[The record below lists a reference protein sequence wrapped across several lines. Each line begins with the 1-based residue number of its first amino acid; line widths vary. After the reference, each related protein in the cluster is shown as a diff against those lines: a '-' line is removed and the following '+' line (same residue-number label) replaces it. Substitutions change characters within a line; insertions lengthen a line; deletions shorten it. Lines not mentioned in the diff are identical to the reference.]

1 MRVSPVSESGITGLK
16 DCGATQVNPLILKIL
31 ILTLAVASALLLAL
45 WAAPSALAHGGI
57 DAGQEPWTAW
67 NTNPLPTI
75 LVLLAAYVYINGL
88 YNWDRPTHPV
98 NNWQKASFFFG
109 LFLVFFAL
117 QSPLDPISDHL
128 LSFHQAQHFI
138 LRMVAPMFILLG
150 APLTPMLRGMPTWAR
165 QGIIRPAARNHYV
178 RQVYR
183 LLTNPIF
190 TIFFFLG
197 SLYLWQVPGA
207 FNLALRNDEVHALMH
222 LTMSAS
228 GFLFWWVVIDPPPHR
243 SRLHYGLRVLYLG
256 LIVIPNTLL
265 GAAITFS
272 SQPGEHMYKAYEEV
286 LQPYGLEWHIDQQL
300 GGLMLWV
307 PGDMMS
313 IVAAGIVMIMWYQ
326 REEGQHRILASEAA
340 RGK

>member
-1 MRVSPVSESGITGLK
+1 MTVPVHRITRQRRNWPV
-16 DCGATQVNPLILKIL
+16 TV
-31 ILTLAVASALLLAL
+31 TAVVAVMAIAFL
-45 WAAPSALAHGGI
+45 AAPAVMAHGGI
-57 DAGQEPWTAW
+57 DSGQEPWTAW
-67 NTNPLPTI
+67 NVNPLPTI
-75 LVLLAAYVYINGL
+75 LVLLAAYAYLNGL
-88 YNWDRPTHPV
+88 SNWERPTHPV

-117 QSPLDPISDHL
+117 QSPLDPLSDHL
-128 LSFHQAQHFI
+128 LSFHQAQHFL

-150 APLTPMLRGMPTWAR
+150 APLTPMLRGLPPWAR
-165 QGIIRPAARNHYV
+165 QGIIRPMAKNHYV

-197 SLYLWQVPGA
+197 SLYLWQFPGA

-228 GFLFWWVVIDPPPHR
+228 GFLFWWVIIDPPPHR

-256 LIVIPNTLL
+256 LIVLPNTLL

-272 SQPGEHMYKAYEEV
+272 DGLLYSAYADV
-286 LQPYGLEWHIDQQL
+286 RQPYGLDLMTDQQL

-313 IVAAGIVMIMWYQ
+313 IVAAGIVMVMWYQ
-326 REEGQHRILASEAA
+326 REEGEHMAEAQA
-340 RGK
+340 RQRTNPGNSGKPSN

>member
-1 MRVSPVSESGITGLK
+1 MNEAAFTDKTGPRRWLIVAMALVAAIT
-16 DCGATQVNPLILKIL
+16 AT
-31 ILTLAVASALLLAL
+31 L
-45 WAAPSALAHGGI
+45 WAAPSAMAHGGI

-75 LVLLAAYVYINGL
+75 LVLLAAYVYLNGL
-88 YNWDRPTHPV
+88 SNWDRPTHPV
-98 NNWQKASFFFG
+98 NNWQKASFLFG

-128 LSFHQAQHFI
+128 LSFHQMQHFI

-150 APLTPMLRGMPTWAR
+150 APLTPMLRGMPAWAR
-165 QGIIRPAARNHYV
+165 QGIIRPMAKNHYV

-197 SLYLWQVPGA
+197 SLYLWQFPGA

-222 LTMSAS
+222 LTMSLS

-256 LIVIPNTLL
+256 LIVLPNTLL

-272 SQPGEHMYKAYEEV
+272 DGLIYSAYADV
-286 LQPYGLEWHIDQQL
+286 VQPYGLSLETDQQL

-326 REEGQHRILASEAA
+326 REEGQHNAEARA
-340 RGK
+340 RQ

>member
-1 MRVSPVSESGITGLK
+1 MKAAQQVIPTPFGGGL
-16 DCGATQVNPLILKIL
+16 GWGRTPSRRWLLMA
-31 ILTLAVASALLLAL
+31 LAVAAGLLAAL
-45 WAAPSALAHGGI
+45 WIAPAALAHGGI

-75 LVLLAAYVYINGL
+75 LVLLAAYIYLNGL
-88 YNWDRPTHPV
+88 NNWDRPSHPV
-98 NNWQKASFFFG
+98 NNWQKASFLFG
-109 LFLVFFAL
+109 LFLIFFAL

-128 LSFHQAQHFI
+128 LSFHQVQHFI

-150 APLTPMLRGMPTWAR
+150 APLTPMLRGMPSWAR
-165 QGIIRPAARNHYV
+165 QGIIRPMARNHYV
-178 RQVYR
+178 RQLYR

-197 SLYLWQVPGA
+197 SLYLWQFPGA

-256 LIVIPNTLL
+256 LIVLPNTLL

-272 SQPGEHMYKAYEEV
+272 SQPGKHLYEAYTEV
-286 LQPYGLEWHIDQQL
+286 VQPYGLEWHIDQQL

-326 REEGQHRILASEAA
+326 REEGQHRAEARA
-340 RGK
+340 R

>member
-1 MRVSPVSESGITGLK
+1 MTTATTLNGTGRRRWL
-16 DCGATQVNPLILKIL
+16 V
-31 ILTLAVASALLLAL
+31 LALALAFVLALAL
-45 WAAPSALAHGGI
+45 WAAPAALAHGGI

-67 NTNPLPTI
+67 NLNPLPTI
-75 LVLLAAYVYINGL
+75 LVLAAAYIYLNGL
-88 YNWDRPTHPV
+88 SSWDRPTHPV

-117 QSPLDPISDHL
+117 QSPLDPLSDHL
-128 LSFHQAQHFI
+128 LSFHQVQHFL

-150 APLTPMLRGMPTWAR
+150 APLTPMLRGMPPWAR
-165 QGIIRPAARNHYV
+165 QGIIRPLVRNHYV
-178 RQVYR
+178 RQVYG

-190 TIFFFLG
+190 TVFFFLG
-197 SLYLWQVPGA
+197 SLYLWQFPGA

-256 LIVIPNTLL
+256 LIVLPNTLL

-272 SQPGEHMYKAYEEV
+272 DSLIYSAYAEV
-286 LQPYGLEWHIDQQL
+286 TQPYGLDLMTDQQL

-313 IVAAGIVMIMWYQ
+313 IVAAGIVMVMWYQ
-326 REEGQHRILASEAA
+326 REEGQHRAEAQA
-340 RGK
+340 RQ

>member
-1 MRVSPVSESGITGLK
+1 MAVALAAV
-16 DCGATQVNPLILKIL
+16 
-31 ILTLAVASALLLAL
+31 LAVASWLSG
-45 WAAPSALAHGGI
+45 SAQAHGGI

-75 LVLLAAYVYINGL
+75 LVLLAAYVYLNGL
-88 YNWDRPTHPV
+88 NNWDRPSHPV
-98 NNWQKASFFFG
+98 NNWQKASFLFG

-150 APLTPMLRGMPTWAR
+150 APLTPMLRGLPAWAR
-165 QGIIRPAARNHYV
+165 QGIVRPMARNHYV

-197 SLYLWQVPGA
+197 SLYLWQFPGA

-256 LIVIPNTLL
+256 LIVLPNTLL

-272 SQPGEHMYKAYEEV
+272 DGLIYSAYAEV
-286 LQPYGLEWHIDQQL
+286 TQPYGLSLATDQQL

-313 IVAAGIVMIMWYQ
+313 IVAAGIVMVMWYQ
-326 REEGQHRILASEAA
+326 REEGQHRAEARA
-340 RGK
+340 R

>member
-1 MRVSPVSESGITGLK
+1 MTAAAASGANSRRRWL
-16 DCGATQVNPLILKIL
+16 LIA
-31 ILTLAVASALLLAL
+31 LAMTAALPLAL

-75 LVLLAAYVYINGL
+75 LVLLAAYVYLNGL
-88 YNWDRPTHPV
+88 NNWDRPSHPV
-98 NNWQKASFFFG
+98 NYWQKASFFFG

-117 QSPLDPISDHL
+117 QSPLDTISDHL
-128 LSFHQAQHFI
+128 LSFHQVQHFI

-150 APLTPMLRGMPTWAR
+150 APLTPMLRGMPVWAR
-165 QGIIRPAARNHYV
+165 QGIIRPMAKNYYV

-190 TIFFFLG
+190 TILFFLG
-197 SLYLWQVPGA
+197 SLYLWQFPGA
-207 FNLALRNDEVHALMH
+207 FNLALRSDEVHALMH

-256 LIVIPNTLL
+256 LIVIPNTVL

-272 SQPGEHMYKAYEEV
+272 RGPIYSAYADV
-286 LQPYGLEWHIDQQL
+286 VQPYGLSLETDQQL

-326 REEGQHRILASEAA
+326 KEEGEHRVQPAA
-340 RGK
+340 HR

>member
-1 MRVSPVSESGITGLK
+1 MGGLLAPAA
-16 DCGATQVNPLILKIL
+16 GRRRWLAAAMAFAAA
-31 ILTLAVASALLLAL
+31 LAVAL
-45 WAAPSALAHGGI
+45 WIAPAALAHGGI

-75 LVLLAAYVYINGL
+75 LVLLAAYVYLNGL
-88 YNWDRPTHPV
+88 NNWERPSHPI

-117 QSPLDPISDHL
+117 QSPLDPISEHL

-150 APLTPMLRGMPTWAR
+150 APLTPMLRGLPAWAR
-165 QGIIRPAARNHYV
+165 QGVIRPLARNRYS
-178 RQVYR
+178 RQAYR
-183 LLTNPIF
+183 VLTNPIF
-190 TIFFFLG
+190 TIFFFMG
-197 SLYLWQVPGA
+197 SLYLWQFPGA

-256 LIVIPNTLL
+256 LIVLPNTLL

-272 SQPGEHMYKAYEEV
+272 DGLVYSGFAEV
-286 LQPYGLEWHIDQQL
+286 AQPYGLSLETDQQL
-300 GGLMLWV
+300 GGLILWV

-313 IVAAGIVMIMWYQ
+313 IVAAGIVMVMWYQ
-326 REEGQHRILASEAA
+326 REEGQHRAEAQA
-340 RGK
+340 RP